1 MPAPGL
7 KSAVPWNS
15 PVLYTLPK
23 ASTAIEYPPYSF
35 DAPPNFFAQTKFP
48 DEFNLRMKTSVP
60 PIEVRLTTPGPG
72 SKSIVPLKYP
82 DVYTFPEGSTV
93 IE

>member
-23 ASTAIEYPPYSF
+23 ASTAIEYPRSA
-35 DAPPNFFAQTKFP
+35 DTPPKFFAQTKFP
-48 DEFNLRMKTSVP
+48 DAFNLRMKTSAP
-60 PIEVRLTTPGPG
+60 TIEVRLTTPGPG
-72 SKSIVPLKYP
+72 PKSVVVPHYP
-82 DVYTFPEGSTV
+82 EVYTFPEGSTV